1 MKLLA
6 IRLSALGDVA
16 MTLPVLESL
25 KRANPLWDITLLS
38 SPAAAQMAET
48 LQLGIHVKAVNVKR
62 DYEGVS
68 GLNRLYGELREE
80 HYDVVADLHD
90 VLRSQY
96 LRFRFFLNGIPTARI
111 HKGRREKKALVS
123 HTGLRQLTSGFERY
137 RDVFLR
143 LGIAGFPL
151 DYHCPLSHDYDPTFT
166 DIGIAPFAQ
175 HTGKVY
181 PVPLMAEVI
190 KGLLA
195 KNENIRIFLF
205 GGKNEREELA
215 QLEISERVINL
226 AGKGSIAEDML
237 RMKDLRCVISMD
249 SFNMHLASL
258 METPVISV
266 WGATHPYAGFLGY
279 GQSEMQIVQLN
290 DLPCRPCSIYGNKP
304 CRYNDYHCLT
314 GIQPSLILKKV
325 YECLDSR

>member
-175 HTGKVY
+175 HAGKVY

>member
-62 DYEGVS
+62 DYDGVS

-175 HTGKVY
+175 HAGKVY

>member
-1 MKLLA
+1 M
-6 IRLSALGDVA
+6 
-16 MTLPVLESL
+16 
-25 KRANPLWDITLLS
+25 
-38 SPAAAQMAET
+38 
-48 LQLGIHVKAVNVKR
+48 
-62 DYEGVS
+62 
-68 GLNRLYGELREE
+68 
-80 HYDVVADLHD
+80 
-90 VLRSQY
+90 
-96 LRFRFFLNGIPTARI
+96 
-111 HKGRREKKALVS
+111 VS

-175 HTGKVY
+175 HAGKVY

>member
-25 KRANPLWDITLLS
+25 KRANPSWDITLLS

-62 DYEGVS
+62 DYDGVS

-175 HTGKVY
+175 HAGKVY

>member
-25 KRANPLWDITLLS
+25 KRANPSWDITLLS

-111 HKGRREKKALVS
+111 HKGRCEKKALVS

-175 HTGKVY
+175 HAGKVY

>member
-6 IRLSALGDVA
+6 IRLTALGDVA

-25 KRANPLWDITLLS
+25 KRANPAWDITLLS
-38 SPAAAQMAET
+38 SPAAAQMVET

-62 DYEGVS
+62 DYEGVA

-80 HYDVVADLHD
+80 HYDKVADLHD

-96 LRFRFFLNGIPTARI
+96 LRFRFFLNGIPTAHI

-123 HTGLRQLTSGFERY
+123 HLNLRQLTSGFERY
-137 RDVFLR
+137 RDVFRR
-143 LGIAGFPL
+143 LGFAEFPL
-151 DYHCPLSHDYDPTFT
+151 DYHCPLSHDYDPTYT

-175 HTGKVY
+175 HEGKVY
-181 PVPLMAEVI
+181 PIRLMAEVI
-190 KGLLA
+190 KRLLE
-195 KNENIRIFLF
+195 KNETVRIFLF
-205 GGKNEREELA
+205 GGKNEREALVP
-215 QLEISERVINL
+215 LEINERVINL
-226 AGKGSIAEDML
+226 AGKGSIAGDML

-266 WGATHPYAGFLGY
+266 WGATHPYAGFLGF
-279 GQSEMQIVQLN
+279 GQSDRHVVQLN

-304 CRYNDYHCLT
+304 CRYDDYHCLT
-314 GIQPSLILKKV
+314 GIDPSLIVKKV

>member
-25 KRANPLWDITLLS
+25 KRANPSWDITLLS

-80 HYDVVADLHD
+80 HYDKVADLHD

-96 LRFRFFLNGIPTARI
+96 LRFRFFLNGIPTAHI
-111 HKGRREKKALVS
+111 HKGRREKKALVTHS
-123 HTGLRQLTSGFERY
+123 SLRQLISGFERY
-137 RDVFLR
+137 RDVFRR
-143 LGIAGFPL
+143 LGIADFPL
-151 DYHCPLSHDYDPTFT
+151 NYHCPLSHDYDPTYT

-175 HTGKVY
+175 HEGKVY
-181 PVPLMAEVI
+181 PVRQMADVI
-190 KGLLA
+190 KRLLD
-195 KNENIRIFLF
+195 KNETIRIFLF
-205 GGKNEREELA
+205 GGKNEREALVP
-215 QLEISERVINL
+215 LEICNRVVNL
-226 AGKGSIAEDML
+226 AGRGSIAEDML

-258 METPVISV
+258 MGTPVISV

-279 GQSEMQIVQLN
+279 GQSEQHVVQLN
-290 DLPCRPCSIYGNKP
+290 DLPCRPCSIYGNRP

-314 GIQPSLILKKV
+314 GIQPSLIVKKV